1 MQPILIINVYLLSF
15 SSADKQLYIW
25 TGWDISAEQ
34 RGNRGPT
41 AQCANEQSTEKDS
54 AQQAPTKGSL
64 PLLPFRMCLNRNPT
78 LERYHK

>member
-41 AQCANEQSTEKDS
+41 ARCANEQSTEKDS
-54 AQQAPTKGSL
+54 AQQAPIKVGFGFFFGLRSHQVV
-64 PLLPFRMCLNRNPT
+64 M
-78 LERYHK
+78 